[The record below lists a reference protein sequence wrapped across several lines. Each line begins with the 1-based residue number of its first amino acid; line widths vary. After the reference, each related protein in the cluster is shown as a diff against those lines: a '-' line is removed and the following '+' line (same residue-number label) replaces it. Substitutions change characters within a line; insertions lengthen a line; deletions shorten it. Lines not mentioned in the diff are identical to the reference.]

1 MTERKCE
8 NDEMV
13 TKEECEEAKTF
24 AWWGGVL
31 CTLATSFGVVVGYK
45 LAEAG
50 SRLAE
55 MDLRLSRLERL
66 R

>member
-24 AWWGGVL
+24 AWWDGVL
-31 CTLATSFGVVVGYK
+31 STITVSLVAAVYYDIGYRQ
-45 LAEAG
+45 AEV
-50 SRLAE
+50 
-55 MDLRLSRLERL
+55 DLRLGRLERL